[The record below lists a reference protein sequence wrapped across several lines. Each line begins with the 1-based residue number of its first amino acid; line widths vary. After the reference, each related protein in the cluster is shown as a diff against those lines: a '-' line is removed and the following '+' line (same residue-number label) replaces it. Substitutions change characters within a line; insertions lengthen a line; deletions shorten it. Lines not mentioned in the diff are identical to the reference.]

1 MRTLSLCSGCL
12 TFQVDGKNVHLDSTF
27 DRATCPSCGQAGC
40 CNDCD
45 GSQGA
50 DENNQEEEEDAI
62 ARQRYNAGVDT
73 VESLLLALVSSGA
86 ITESEDPKV
95 NEAIQSCLDAIGHR
109 FLG

>member
-1 MRTLSLCSGCL
+1 MKTLTLCSGCL
-12 TFQVDGKNVHLDSTF
+12 TSQENYQQFLLESKF
-27 DRATCPSCGQAGC
+27 DRATCPSCGQADC
-40 CNDCD
+40 VNDCD

-86 ITESEDPKV
+86 IAESEDPKV